1 MPVETYSSLPSTVL
15 AYKREHRIGRFD
27 PAAPELQQKKVKEMW
42 AEVERRGTHML
53 FFRFFFLFPF
63 FSFFGWDF
71 CLEGGEGLF

>member
-42 AEVERRGTHML
+42 AEVERRGTHRL
-53 FFRFFFLFPF
+53 FFRFFGFL

-71 CLEGGEGLF
+71 SLEGGEGLF